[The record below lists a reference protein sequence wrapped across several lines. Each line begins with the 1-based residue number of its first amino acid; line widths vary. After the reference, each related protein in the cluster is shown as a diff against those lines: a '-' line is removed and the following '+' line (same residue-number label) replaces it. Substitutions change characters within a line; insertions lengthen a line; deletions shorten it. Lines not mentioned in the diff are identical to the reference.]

1 MHFRRSFPAAIAL
14 AVGLTLTVAPLAH
27 ADSSTSAQF
36 VSYTNSARSQH
47 GLAGYVVSSDL
58 TSIAN
63 QWAAHMAA
71 NRTLA
76 HNPNAYSQAC
86 CWRAMGENVGVGGSA
101 SQIQQAFM
109 GSAEHRSNI
118 LSSTYTEVGIGTARG
133 SDGQLYVDELFRLP
147 SGAAAPRTSTP
158 TRTTSTYT
166 PRASR
171 SAPRQPIRLSVLHPS
186 TVHPSTLHPS
196 TWHRNPVTRAMH
208 LTPMF
213 LRQVRH
219 GLPAQT
225 KIDAVGGAFGYVDVM
240 LSITREPRHHHRA
253 R

>member
-1 MHFRRSFPAAIAL
+1 VPVRRLLPAVFVIAAL
-14 AVGLTLTVAPLAH
+14 IAAPIAAS
-27 ADSSTSAQF
+27 ADSSTNAQF

-47 GLAGYVVSSDL
+47 GLPAYVVSSDL

-76 HNPNAYSQAC
+76 HNPNATSQVC

-101 SQIQQAFM
+101 SAIQQAFM
-109 GSAEHRSNI
+109 GSYEHRSNI

-147 SGAAAPRTSTP
+147 SGASAPRASTP
-158 TRTTSTYT
+158 TQTYT

-171 SAPRQPIRLSVLHPS
+171 STSRQPLTVVHLSALHPS
-186 TVHPSTLHPS
+186 TLHPSTLHPS
-196 TWHRNPVTRAMH
+196 TWHRNPATRAMH

-213 LRQVRH
+213 LRQLRQR
-219 GLPAQT
+219 LPSQ
-225 KIDAVGGAFGYVDVM
+225 IHFDPVGGAFGYLKVM
-240 LSITREPRHHHRA
+240 TSVIH
-253 R
+253 